1 LSVSPRIAWAVLI
14 KRTFG
19 FDVLRCPKCSRKMT
33 LLATLT
39 EPSPVRR
46 ILEHLGVRDDPLTVA
61 PARDPAG
68 EQTALGFEDA
78 A

>member
-1 LSVSPRIAWAVLI
+1 
-14 KRTFG
+14 
-19 FDVLRCPKCSRKMT
+19 MT

-39 EPSPVRR
+39 DPGPVRR
-46 ILEHLGVRDDPLTVA
+46 ILEHLGVRADPLTVA

-68 EQTALGFEDA
+68 EQIHLGFEDA

>member
-1 LSVSPRIAWAVLI
+1 
-14 KRTFG
+14 
-19 FDVLRCPKCSRKMT
+19 MT

-39 EPSPVRR
+39 QPGPVRR
-46 ILEHLGVRDDPLTVA
+46 ILEHLGVRAHPLTVA

-68 EQTALGFEDA
+68 EQTDLGFEDA

>member
-1 LSVSPRIAWAVLI
+1 MAVSTRIAWPVLM

-19 FDVLRCPKCSRKMT
+19 FDVLRCPKCSRKMA

-39 EPSPVRR
+39 EPGPVRR
-46 ILEHLGVRDDPLTVA
+46 ILEHLGRCADPLRVA
-61 PARDPAG
+61 PVRDPAG
-68 EQTALGFEDA
+68 EQTDFAFEEA